1 MSRVYETCSRDYVE
15 QQWKQFIKTG
25 FTLIACTLSVYA
37 FNGLRINKI
46 LFAVSKLYE
55 WSLQTLYTIFFSHT
69 ITTLCSFKFR
79 IIRNRIENT
88 YWQNH
93 CHKIIPLKCIEQ
105 TGSIQTKKNEAKE
118 TRENHENLQN
128 RNILRESNYD

>member
-1 MSRVYETCSRDYVE
+1 MNDLYKLCI
-15 QQWKQFIKTG
+15 QF
-25 FTLIACTLSVYA
+25 
-37 FNGLRINKI
+37 
-46 LFAVSKLYE
+46 
-55 WSLQTLYTIFFSHT
+55 FFH
-69 ITTLCSFKFR
+69 TLCPFKFR

-105 TGSIQTKKNEAKE
+105 TGSIQTKKNEAKD